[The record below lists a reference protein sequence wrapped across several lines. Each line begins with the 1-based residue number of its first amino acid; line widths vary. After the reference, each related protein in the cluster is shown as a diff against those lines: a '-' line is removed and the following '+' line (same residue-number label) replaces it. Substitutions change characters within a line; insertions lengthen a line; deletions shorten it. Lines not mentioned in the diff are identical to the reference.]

1 MKKIFIYFFIAFLSA
16 GTLPAQEGRKIDYT
30 SDRTLKNEEKYP
42 GAIILGKVDNQV
54 YFIHEGIEI
63 WCDQAIHYDQDN
75 FFKAYGNVRMQ
86 QGDTVKMQSDY
97 AEYNGNT
104 QFAFASGKVKM
115 ERPQTT
121 LETDSLFFDRNKQ
134 EAYYRSGGKVTDT
147 ASVLTSNIGRYFLE
161 EDKYSFVSEVVLTNP
176 EYVINSEQL
185 DFYSD
190 SGHAYLYGPTT
201 IESETSTVYCERG
214 FYDTRGD
221 TGYFVKNSRIDYE
234 NRRVEGDSLFFNRNT
249 NFASAT
255 NNIKV
260 TDTINKSLVTGHY
273 AEVFRDKDSVFIT
286 KRAVAASVQDNDSLF
301 IHSDTI
307 MITGQPDKRVIRGY
321 YDVRLFKSDM
331 SGKSD
336 SIYTDQASGLTKLIN
351 INDGPVTSITLRRNP
366 ILWSGES
373 QMTGDTIHLQ
383 SNVETEKLDSL
394 RVFNNAF
401 LIQKDS
407 IEGYN
412 QVKGQ
417 DLVGLFNDNELFQV
431 DINKNTETLFYSR
444 NESDELIG
452 INKTLSSSIKIIF
465 ENQEIDYIDYITN
478 VDGTLTPE
486 EDFPVNARQLTG
498 FNWRGEERLLS
509 KEDLFKGKPAPKLT
523 PIRGIPLPEEAE
535 EFFDEREDDDLL
547 LNENSR
553 LRPEDLQNQ
562 KNDTTATA
570 QDSLRIPERLQERKK
585 DTTTTR
591 RDSLPEEPDYRKEE
605 EELLKQLK
613 EQSPEEEEEGGNN

>member
-1 MKKIFIYFFIAFLSA
+1 MKNVFIYFFIAFLS
-16 GTLPAQEGRKIDYT
+16 GGILFAQEGRKIDYT
-30 SDRTLKNEEKYP
+30 SDRTLKNEDRYP
-42 GAIILGKVDNQV
+42 GAIILGKVENQV

-104 QFAFASGKVKM
+104 QFAFASGNVKM

-121 LETDSLFFDRNKQ
+121 LETDSLFFDRKKQ
-134 EAYYRSGGKVTDT
+134 QAYYRSGGKVTDT

-176 EYVINSEQL
+176 EYIINSEQL
-185 DFYSD
+185 DFYSE
-190 SGHAYLYGPTT
+190 SGHAYLYGPST

-221 TGYFVKNSRIDYE
+221 TGYFVKNSRIDYN
-234 NRRVEGDSLFFNRNT
+234 NRRVEGDSLYFNRNT

-273 AEVFRDKDSVFIT
+273 AEVYRDRDSVFIT
-286 KRAVAASVQDNDSLF
+286 KRAVAASMQDNDSLF

-307 MITGQPDKRVIRGY
+307 MITGKPDHRVIRGY

-336 SIYTDQASGLTKLIN
+336 SIYTDQATGLTKLIN
-351 INDGPVTSITLRRNP
+351 INQGPVTSISVRRSP
-366 ILWSGES
+366 VLWSGES

-383 SNVETEKLDSL
+383 SNVKTEELDSL

-407 IEGYN
+407 IKGYN

-417 DLVGLFNDNELFQV
+417 DLVGLFENNELFQV
-431 DINKNTETLFYSR
+431 DINKNTETLYYSR
-444 NESDELIG
+444 NSDQQLIG
-452 INKTLSSSIKIIF
+452 INKTLSSSIRILMSDR
-465 ENQEIDYIDYITN
+465 QIDDIYYYQN

-486 EDFPVNARQLTG
+486 EDFPPNARQLTG

-509 KEDLFKGKPAPKLT
+509 KADLFKGKPAPKLT
-523 PIRGIPLPEEAE
+523 PIRGIPLPDEAE
-535 EFFDEREDDDLL
+535 EFFEEREEDDLL

-553 LRPEDLQNQ
+553 LRPEDLQN
-562 KNDTTATA
+562 KKKDSTATSE
-570 QDSLRIPERLQERKK
+570 DSLRLPEGFQAKKTDSISPEQDTNQAPDYKTEQSQLQE
-585 DTTTTR
+585 
-591 RDSLPEEPDYRKEE
+591 
-605 EELLKQLK
+605 QLK
-613 EQSPEEEEEGGNN
+613 EHNRQKVNQEEDH